1 MKKSLSK
8 LAQIYFDDAN
18 GQRFFDYIVESQ
30 VNGNFNQVV
39 ELFNELRHTDKAEF
53 LIQLTEEDD
62 CCQLPF
68 SHSDR
73 RKCFINIVEQ
83 VFKTR

>member
-30 VNGNFNQVV
+30 INGNYNQVV

-62 CCQLPF
+62 CSQLPF

-73 RKCFINIVEQ
+73 RECFINIVKQ